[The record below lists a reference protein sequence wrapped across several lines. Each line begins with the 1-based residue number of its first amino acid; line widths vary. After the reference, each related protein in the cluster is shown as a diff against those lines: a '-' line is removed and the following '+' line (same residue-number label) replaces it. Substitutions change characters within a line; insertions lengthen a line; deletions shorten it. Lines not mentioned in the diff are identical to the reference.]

1 MFIADYS
8 LGIHNHGE
16 ATGHQ
21 RQRADRMIRNLG
33 LGAGLAAIAALTL
46 GGCGD
51 KQDDGSATTTTRLD
65 AVDVPQGTISD
76 ELMPLDTRNESSAVA
91 ASTAT
96 NETAAPA
103 AAATKPAA
111 ESQAS
116 ATDSESE
123 TDQ

>member
-1 MFIADYS
+1 M
-8 LGIHNHGE
+8 
-16 ATGHQ
+16 T
-21 RQRADRMIRNLG
+21 RNFG
-33 LGAGLAAIAALTL
+33 FGAGLAAIAALTL

-51 KQDDGSATTTTRLD
+51 KQDDGSATTMTRLD

-96 NETAAPA
+96 DKAAAPA
-103 AAATKPAA
+103 AANTKSAA
-111 ESQAS
+111 ENQAS

>member
-1 MFIADYS
+1 
-8 LGIHNHGE
+8 
-16 ATGHQ
+16 
-21 RQRADRMIRNLG
+21 MIRNFG

-51 KQDDGSATTTTRLD
+51 KQDDGSATTTVTRLD

-96 NETAAPA
+96 NEAAAPA
-103 AAATKPAA
+103 AVATKPAA
-111 ESQAS
+111 EYQPS

>member
-1 MFIADYS
+1 
-8 LGIHNHGE
+8 
-16 ATGHQ
+16 
-21 RQRADRMIRNLG
+21 MIRNLG

-51 KQDDGSATTTTRLD
+51 KQDDGSTTTTTRLD